1 MVTRMSEEQGGV
13 GKQRIDP
20 VTQYFKLLRSTS
32 KNPPKLTRPVPK
44 MPVPSLEK
52 AQKQGY
58 MGYQRGIPTGPDGR
72 KKRRTLAVPSLGAQI
87 SREVVNRGWEHDLA
101 NGWVMGNWENLVG
114 ERIAA
119 HTQPQRIKDK
129 VVYVSCDNSTWAT
142 ELRYLQ
148 RQILRKI
155 SDRLGPDVIVELRIH
170 GPKQQRNYEGRQ
182 WVKPQGSQDT
192 YG

>member
-1 MVTRMSEEQGGV
+1 
-13 GKQRIDP
+13 
-20 VTQYFKLLRSTS
+20 
-32 KNPPKLTRPVPK
+32 
-44 MPVPSLEK
+44 
-52 AQKQGY
+52 
-58 MGYQRGIPTGPDGR
+58 
-72 KKRRTLAVPSLGAQI
+72 
-87 SREVVNRGWEHDLA
+87 
-101 NGWVMGNWENLVG
+101 MGNWEHLVG

-129 VVYVSCDNSTWAT
+129 IVYVSCDNSTWAT

-170 GPKQQRNYEGRQ
+170 GPQQRRNYEWRQ